1 LGLLKKLKISMHF
14 FDASLNDKGLLMMR
28 LTHIVAVMSLAFAA
42 HAQAGI
48 VDFGIANGYSGFFF
62 GNVNAAAD
70 VEGRLAVGG
79 NLTSGFDVGYRNP
92 YGSTAPSV
100 VVKGNVSLTNAAGY
114 AVGTIYNGPNYKTD
128 TNLSIGPSS
137 AEWIPG
143 RLNKGDL
150 VYGGSL
156 TASKQQYA
164 EATKNASFLDFAAAK
179 TQLSGLSAQLAGQT
193 QVGSW
198 TSSTAGLVLTGDG
211 KSDVQVFNLG
221 NTALQNISLK
231 NVKAGANIV
240 INSSLKDVVFSGSLG
255 GDRANSTDALAMF
268 RDRIIY
274 NLSNAKTVNVSTFL
288 NGSVLAVN
296 ADVIGSS
303 HLEGTLIANSLSA
316 GANGKLEL
324 GYEPYKGS
332 VSPVPEPETY
342 ALMGLGLVG
351 LVMRRRSKK

>member
-1 LGLLKKLKISMHF
+1 
-14 FDASLNDKGLLMMR
+14 MMR
-28 LTHIVAVMSLAFAA
+28 LTHIVAVISLAFAA

-48 VDFGIANGYSGFFF
+48 VDFGVANGYSGFFF

-92 YGSTAPSV
+92 YGSTAPSLV
-100 VVKGNVSLTNAAGY
+100 VQGNVTMANGS
-114 AVGTIYNGPNYKTD
+114 IYNGPVKKMD
-128 TNLSIGPSS
+128 TNASIGPVIASV
-137 AEWIPG
+137 P
-143 RLNKGDL
+143 LNRGDL
-150 VYGGSL
+150 VYGGAL
-156 TASKQQYA
+156 AAVDWRYA
-164 EATKNASFLDFAAAK
+164 TATKNASFIDFAAAK

-198 TSSTAGLVLTGDG
+198 TSSTAGVVLTGDG

-240 INSSLKDVVFSGSLG
+240 INSSLSDVVFSGGLG
-255 GDRANSTDALAMF
+255 GDKADSTDELARF

-274 NLSNAKTVNVSTFL
+274 NLSHAKTVNVSTFL

-296 ADVIGSS
+296 ADVVGSA

>member
-1 LGLLKKLKISMHF
+1 
-14 FDASLNDKGLLMMR
+14 MR
-28 LTHIVAVMSLAFAA
+28 LTHIVAVISLAFAA

-48 VDFGIANGYSGFFF
+48 VDFGVANGYSGFFF

-92 YGSTAPSV
+92 YGSTAPSL
-100 VVKGNVSLTNAAGY
+100 VVKGNVSLTGQWGPAGS
-114 AVGTIYNGPNYKTD
+114 IYNGPKSNID
-128 TNLSIGPSS
+128 TNTSIGPSS
-137 AEWIPG
+137 IVVAN
-143 RLNKGDL
+143 LNAGNV

-156 TASKQQYA
+156 TAKDWQYGTA
-164 EATKNASFLDFAAAK
+164 IQNASFIDFATAK
-179 TQLSGLSAQLAGQT
+179 TQLSGLSAQLAGQS

-221 NTALQNISLK
+221 NTALQNISLE

-240 INSSLKDVVFSGSLG
+240 INSSLSDVVFSGGLG
-255 GDRANSTDALAMF
+255 GNLAESKDALALH

-274 NLSNAKTVNVSTFL
+274 NLSNAKTVNVGTFL

-296 ADVIGSS
+296 ADVVGSG
-303 HLEGTLIANSLSA
+303 HLEGTLIANSLSV
-316 GANGKLEL
+316 GPTGKLEL
-324 GYEPYKGS
+324 GYETYKGS
-332 VSPVPEPETY
+332 VTPVPEPETY